1 MQKMLEIC
9 WKFAGLSTN
18 LRNLNHLSSL
28 EVTKGMFV
36 NAGDVLGLSG
46 SSGMSTGPHLHLTT
60 KKDGKVFDPDI
71 LLNFTQKRN
80 IYYHEG

>member
-1 MQKMLEIC
+1 
-9 WKFAGLSTN
+9 
-18 LRNLNHLSSL
+18 
-28 EVTKGMFV
+28 MFV
-36 NAGDVLGLSG
+36 YAGDALGLSG
-46 SSGMSTGPHLHLTT
+46 SSGMSTGPQLHLTT